1 MNNSNGDITEKHWFT
16 NKQVISLLLAVIVA
30 TFTVT
35 TIVMEFRFVQAEMD
49 TLEQRGD
56 KRYQRHELDF
66 EELEKRL
73 DLLEEP
79 GSDTN
84 KK

>member
-1 MNNSNGDITEKHWFT
+1 MNNSNGDITDKHWLN

-35 TIVMEFRFVQAEMD
+35 SIIMEFRFVQSQLN
-49 TLEQRGD
+49 TLEQRLD
-56 KRYQRHELDF
+56 KRYNRSQDAIEELQNKVN
-66 EELEKRL
+66 ELEKP
-73 DLLEEP
+73 D
-79 GSDTN
+79 SDTN